1 MKTVK
6 NILPIYFLALI
17 FTTCESDDV
26 VPPAVT
32 GSVYGVVLN
41 AEDYSSI
48 WDAEVTIGSRTT
60 TAVNGSFELSDVP
73 PGTAVIKVDQLGFEP
88 YSELIQVHKGWNKYD
103 ILLECSWI
111 CSGRN

>member
-41 AEDYSSI
+41 EED
-48 WDAEVTIGSRTT
+48 
-60 TAVNGSFELSDVP
+60 
-73 PGTAVIKVDQLGFEP
+73 
-88 YSELIQVHKGWNKYD
+88 
-103 ILLECSWI
+103 
-111 CSGRN
+111 